1 VAAAPT
7 GQVWAV
13 GADGLFRFDGQAWQ
27 TFSLPDPLREQIL
40 TSQMGPY
47 YVVTDLAI
55 APNDVVW
62 VGTFQ
67 DGLYRFESGTWTHYT
82 TAEGLVDN
90 MIVGLAVDPQNNL
103 WVCGPYTL
111 SRFDGQAWQ
120 VVPIDG
126 HAQMSS
132 KLTSLAI
139 TPAGQVW
146 VAVEQE
152 GAYQFDGQSWTGHS
166 QGSREDWNE
175 ILAAVNMFLT
185 AGPNEQVWLGTDGG
199 WLRWTGADW
208 QGLNVTIPAPF
219 ARPLAVDSAGGAWGR
234 ATSACYFCSL
244 PDLNEN
250 GAVYV
255 TPDLACRFT
264 AADGL
269 GGAPLD
275 PPPASS
281 DYETPRPDEVWGIAV
296 DADGAVWFITQGQ
309 ITVFRPQGPIC
320 DYAAPQ
326 AVRTPPPTPTAIPAP
341 PPGRW
346 RTYTTADGLAD
357 NDVKVIAVE
366 ENGHIWVGAYYGV
379 SEYDGQTWQT
389 YTTADGLADDDIL
402 SITIDE
408 AGHKWFATSNG
419 VSEFDGQTWTTY
431 TTTDGL
437 ANDTV
442 HAIVLDEAGHKW
454 FATSGGVSEFDGQTW
469 TSYTQANGL
478 AHNRVYALT
487 IDRAGHIW
495 AGTQEG
501 VSEYDGQTW
510 RTYNTADGLVGNSVN
525 AIAVEGNGHIWVGA
539 YYGVSEYDGQ
549 IWRTYTTADGL
560 ANNWVLA
567 VAIDKAGA
575 KWFGTTGGVSKFDG
589 QTWATYTPTNA
600 GLPDERIKA
609 IVIDGA
615 GHKWFGTLY
624 GLSEFDDNP

>member
-1 VAAAPT
+1 
-7 GQVWAV
+7 
-13 GADGLFRFDGQAWQ
+13 
-27 TFSLPDPLREQIL
+27 
-40 TSQMGPY
+40 MGPY

-103 WVCGPYTL
+103 WVSGPYSL
-111 SRFDGQAWQ
+111 SRFDGQTWQ
-120 VVPIDG
+120 VVPIAG
-126 HAQMSS
+126 QAQMSNR
-132 KLTSLAI
+132 LTSLAI
-139 TPAGQVW
+139 TPAGHVW
-146 VAVEQE
+146 VAVDQD
-152 GAYQFDGQSWTGHS
+152 GVYQFDGQSWTGHN
-166 QGSREDWNE
+166 QGSRGDWNDIVAE
-175 ILAAVNMFLT
+175 VDMFLA

-199 WLRWTGADW
+199 WLRWTGAGW
-208 QGLNVTIPAPF
+208 QGLNVRIPAPF
-219 ARPLAVDSAGGAWGR
+219 AHPLAVDSAGGAWGR
-234 ATSACYFCSL
+234 ATSGCYFCKL

-250 GAVYV
+250 GAVYI

-269 GGAPLD
+269 GGAPLN

-281 DYETPRPDEVWGIAV
+281 DYETPRPDEVWDIAV
-296 DADGAVWFITQGQ
+296 AADGVVWFITQGQ

-320 DYAAPQ
+320 DYASPQ
-326 AVRTPPPTPTAIPAP
+326 AVRTPPTTPTAIPAP

-357 NDVKVIAVE
+357 NHVQAIAVE
-366 ENGHIWVGAYYGV
+366 GNGHIWVGTGNGV
-379 SEYDGQTWQT
+379 SEYDGQTWRT
-389 YTTADGLADDDIL
+389 YTTADGLAGNSIK

-408 AGHKWFATSNG
+408 TGHKWFATSNG

-437 ANDTV
+437 ANDIV

-454 FATSGGVSEFDGQTW
+454 FATNGGVSKFDGQTW
-469 TSYTQANGL
+469 TTYTKADGL
-478 AHNRVYALT
+478 AGYNVGA
-487 IDRAGHIW
+487 IAFDQAGHLW
-495 AGTQEG
+495 AGTSAG
-501 VSEYDGQTW
+501 LSEYDGQTW
-510 RTYNTADGLVGNSVN
+510 RTYTTADGLTSNTVW
-525 AIAVEGNGHIWVGA
+525 AIAIDKADHKWFGT
-539 YYGVSEYDGQ
+539 YDGVSEYDGHT
-549 IWRTYTTADGL
+549 WRTYTTADGL
-560 ANNWVLA
+560 ANKYVQA

-575 KWFGTTGGVSKFDG
+575 KWFGTAGGVSKFDG
-589 QTWATYTPTNA
+589 QTWATYTSTNA
-600 GLPDERIKA
+600 GLPDEGINA
-609 IVIDGA
+609 IAIDGA